1 MYPGEQLVGEII
13 PLKIVECD
21 TALRLRAL
29 RDFTDSLATDKEG
42 TQLLSKT
49 FFLEKTFN
57 FFFIF

>member
-1 MYPGEQLVGEII
+1 MGEII

-49 FFLEKTFN
+49 FFWKRLLI
-57 FFFIF
+57 FFLFSRKSRR